1 MEMKTISDCLSAI
14 DFAVVENVKL
24 LAIQDSENIHNRCLE
39 IGMNDYIEN
48 RIELEKV
55 LKYIICIIDNYPCYE
70 YHESLY
76 NEYLELPKLIVIWLI
91 ERNIKPEIDNNE

>member
-24 LAIQDSENIHNRCLE
+24 LAIQDLESIHNRCLE

-55 LKYIICIIDNYPCYE
+55 LKYINCTIDNYPCYE
-70 YHESLY
+70 DHESLY
-76 NEYLELPKLIVIWLI
+76 NE
-91 ERNIKPEIDNNE
+91 